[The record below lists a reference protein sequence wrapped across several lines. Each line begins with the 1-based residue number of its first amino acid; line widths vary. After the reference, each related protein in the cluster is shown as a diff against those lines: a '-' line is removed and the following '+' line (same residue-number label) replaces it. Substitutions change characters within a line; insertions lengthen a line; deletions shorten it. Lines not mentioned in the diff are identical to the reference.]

1 MYLLPYTYSKSDAN
15 TCEYSYRA
23 ARPEPGWR
31 NLAVAF
37 VRCTLMFVT
46 ERGLFVHAKRFKRSG
61 GPSRVPV
68 SSMPSYARR
77 WRHSCCL
84 LQLPYVCATPSTKSP
99 RTSSRPPPLPR
110 ARALLPHLRRL
121 DERRAARH
129 EPGRGEQE
137 HGEQLGQRGERVP
150 ERLLVRL
157 RGVVHG
163 ARRERL
169 AHEQEE
175 HDRREDEDAVA
186 RAERALAF
194 PRVCRAVSMPGARAD
209 RRMRGDAQLN
219 SPIAIWSAWTAT
231 STVMARKMYTL
242 ASRSVRDV
250 WSVPAF
256 VEYAMS
262 LPAMPSAIAT
272 VRMSRTTRRSWK
284 MRVRSPCCASGPSSS
299 CLRARREKARQARR
313 AGRHAP
319 VDNEGVRGVQQA
331 EEADGREHAVRDHEP
346 KIRPSGRGLRER
358 RANREGRDTNCSTH
372 VSPLR
377 PAHADGSGKTHWHRR
392 ARAWCRSAC
401 ASGPRAWCRRR
412 GGARRAPRTR
422 RPRPCC

>member
-1 MYLLPYTYSKSDAN
+1 MHAIGGKAADAYN
-15 TCEYSYRA
+15 YPAVQKKKPTSNPR
-23 ARPEPGWR
+23 RP
-31 NLAVAF
+31 
-37 VRCTLMFVT
+37 
-46 ERGLFVHAKRFKRSG
+46 
-61 GPSRVPV
+61 
-68 SSMPSYARR
+68 
-77 WRHSCCL
+77 
-84 LQLPYVCATPSTKSP
+84 
-99 RTSSRPPPLPR
+99 SSRPPSLPR
-110 ARALLPHLRRL
+110 ARALLSHLRRL
-121 DERRAARH
+121 DQRRAARH

-150 ERLLVRL
+150 ERLLVCL
-157 RGVVHG
+157 RGVAHG
-163 ARRERL
+163 PRRERL

-250 WSVPAF
+250 WSVPGL

-262 LPAMPSAIAT
+262 LPAIPSAIAT

-284 MRVRSPCCASGPSSS
+284 MRVRSPCCASGPSKS
-299 CLRARREKARQARR
+299 CLRAQRERGIRVWGVRQ
-313 AGRHAP
+313 HAP
-319 VDNEGVRGVQQA
+319 VDDEGVRRVEQA

-346 KIRPSGRGLRER
+346 EIRPGGRGLRER
-358 RANREGRDTNCSTH
+358 GANREGRDTNCSTR

-377 PAHADGSGKTHWHRR
+377 PAHANGNEKTHWHRR
-392 ARAWCRSAC
+392 ARA
-401 ASGPRAWCRRR
+401 
-412 GGARRAPRTR
+412 
-422 RPRPCC
+422 